1 MKFLYIARCG
11 IPNTAPGIRIY
22 NIAKII
28 ESLGHEVDFLC
39 RQTNDTNNSTIVKYD
54 NYMYYFEKKTSN
66 SDIMKK
72 IDLLKDL
79 LFADKTYE
87 RLLTDIDISSYDG
100 LIVYNDT
107 IALTRKLLK
116 MKKNMKFS
124 LFADVTEWYEFGN
137 GRGFLGSLIS
147 LLTNIRIK
155 YYDHKLDGIIA
166 ISNYLYNYYIKNNKN
181 TVFIPPVFYQKSDMN
196 IELSDLNRIQISYA
210 GSPGV
215 KDLLM
220 PVISAIKKI
229 NSTEELIRFNIIGID
244 NDYLMKKYYHKSGEC
259 GIVAYGRLENRKAKE
274 IISRSDFT
282 VLFRRPERY
291 AKAGYSTKLAES
303 LMLGVPVICNNIGG
317 ADIHIQN
324 NYNGIKIDECSVESI
339 EKVLMKITKMK
350 KDDIFRMKNNAYLTG
365 KKIYTPANYNASIEN
380 LLKNVGK

>member
-11 IPNTAPGIRIY
+11 IPDTAPGIRIY

-39 RQTNDTNNSTIVKYD
+39 RQTNDTNNSTMVKYD
-54 NYMYYFEKKTSN
+54 NFMYYFQKKTSN
-66 SDIMKK
+66 SNIIKK
-72 IDLLKDL
+72 IDLLKDV

-87 RLLTDIDISSYDG
+87 RLLKDIDISSYDG
-100 LIVYNDT
+100 LIIYNDT

-116 MKKNMKFS
+116 MKKTMKFS

-147 LLTNIRIK
+147 LLTDIRIK

-181 TVFIPPVFYQKSDMN
+181 TVFIPPVFYQKSNIN
-196 IELSDLNRIQISYA
+196 IELSDLNKIQISYA

-220 PVISAIKKI
+220 PVISAIKRI
-229 NSTEELIRFNIIGID
+229 NSTKELIRFNIIGID
-244 NDYLMKKYYHKSGEC
+244 NDFLMKKYHHKSGEC

-324 NYNGIKIDECSVESI
+324 NYNGIKINECSMESI
-339 EKVLMKITKMK
+339 EEILMKITKMK
-350 KDDIFRMKNNAYLTG
+350 KTDICSMKNNAYLTG
-365 KKIYTPANYNASIEN
+365 KKIYTPANYNSSIEN
-380 LLKNVGK
+380 LLNNAGE